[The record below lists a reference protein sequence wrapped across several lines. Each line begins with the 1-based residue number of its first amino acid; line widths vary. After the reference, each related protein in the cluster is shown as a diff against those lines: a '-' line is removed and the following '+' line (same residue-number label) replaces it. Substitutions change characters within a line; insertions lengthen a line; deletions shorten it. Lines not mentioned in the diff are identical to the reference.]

1 MTLDELLLQRLAD
14 WGSVG
19 GRQEM
24 SVSDDQGRTVRL
36 VAEHVDVVGCRL
48 DEVTLTGP
56 AVADLPARAAAVAAR
71 VTGLL
76 EPLRPIETDAA
87 AGVALLRSSAPVRR
101 GEVRSYYELLLRAD
115 GSAALHRY
123 QAPAGGRRQAVAF
136 SLTHEALA
144 KLVADL
150 TAA

>member
-1 MTLDELLLQRLAD
+1 MFGADPSTSRLWWTTRRPCCPSTARTTASEPEERSMTLDELLLQRLAD

-87 AGVALLRSSAPVRR
+87 AGVALLRSSAPV
-101 GEVRSYYELLLRAD
+101 
-115 GSAALHRY
+115 
-123 QAPAGGRRQAVAF
+123 
-136 SLTHEALA
+136 
-144 KLVADL
+144 
-150 TAA
+150 

>member
-14 WGSVG
+14 WGPAS
-19 GRQEM
+19 GRQEIR
-24 SVSDDQGRTVRL
+24 VSDDAGRTVTL
-36 VAEHVDVVGCRL
+36 VVDHLDVVGCRL
-48 DEVTLTGP
+48 DEVTLIGP

-76 EPLRPIETDAA
+76 EPLRSVETDRD

-101 GEVRSYYELLLRAD
+101 GDVRSYYELLLRAD
-115 GSAALHRY
+115 GSAALRRY
-123 QAPAGGRRQAVAF
+123 QAPAAGRRQAVAF

-144 KLVADL
+144 KLVGDL
-150 TAA
+150 AG